1 MLYVAGHEH
10 AGVVVSLNCEFCSVL
25 KEKREKREKEKREKR
40 KEKREKRK
48 EKREKRKREMK
59 KIARRT
65 NLVISTPLHVHTGEY
80 MDS

>member
-25 KEKREKREKEKREKR
+25 KEKREERR
-40 KEKREKRK
+40 EKREKRK

-65 NLVISTPLHVHTGEY
+65 NLVISTPLHVHTGVPGCTH